1 MIDILNFV
9 VGSTSTLL
17 SALAIYLYIVLWRK
31 DKSDGAYDVFDSTYK
46 DILSIAIDSP
56 ELRNPELTQNYQES
70 FTGNELIKY
79 ETYAFMTLNFCETLF
94 DKGNL
99 ELMKTWEV
107 VVKIEL
113 DLHHSWLYKSENS
126 LKFKKE
132 FVDYLLQ
139 HKK

>member
-56 ELRNPELTQNYQES
+56 ELRNPELTQNFQES